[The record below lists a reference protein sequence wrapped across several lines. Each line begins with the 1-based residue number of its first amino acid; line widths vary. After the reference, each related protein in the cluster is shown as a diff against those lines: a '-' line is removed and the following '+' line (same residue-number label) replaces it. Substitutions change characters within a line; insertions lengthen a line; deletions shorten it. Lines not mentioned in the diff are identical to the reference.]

1 MRKFTIWLT
10 CLFFLM
16 SIGIANAQTK
26 VVTGTVTS
34 SEDGLP
40 IPGVTVLVP
49 GTTVGTTTDLDG
61 KYTLSIRDT
70 YTKLR
75 YQFVGMITKDV
86 MIGSNTQV
94 NVVLDPDIVLMDEV
108 VVTAIGIS
116 KEKKALGYNVQQV
129 DQEVLANSPNSDVI
143 NSIAG
148 RTSGVQITSSAGDA
162 GAPTYITIRGAAS
175 ITGNNQPLMII
186 DGMPIISGGGSGG
199 VGGVLTSSRSIDLNP
214 EDIESLTVLKGGA
227 ATALYGLRAA
237 NGALVIT
244 TKSGKNLK
252 QNKKIEFHTS
262 VGFDEISQMPPR
274 QYEYTQGNN
283 GQWTG
288 GFSRSWGN
296 HISEVSYDGDTDYK
310 WDQVNGRIVPKDDPT
325 ANGRAVQ
332 MYNPYDFFQTGI
344 NVNNR
349 LSISSGNDMSSY
361 YFSISNLD
369 QTGVSP
375 NNEFGR
381 TTVRLNS
388 STKLTDMISVS
399 TNMNY
404 TNSRAIQLQRGS
416 NVSGIMLGLLRTP
429 PSFDNSAGYRFPD
442 GTQRNYRNGG
452 GYDNP
457 YWTVNE
463 NQFDED
469 VNRFTGNSILNV
481 HFTDYLSLTYNVGID
496 WYNRRSKNRLGV
508 GSRGASPG
516 YVSEYQYFR
525 SIFNSD
531 LLINFQK
538 DINEDLNVKFSLG
551 NNFYHTYSKSL
562 FGDADGL
569 EIQDFYQLSNTSTN
583 TTSSGIYQYRTM
595 AVFGDLNV
603 SYKDMLYLGATGR
616 TDWSTTMPEA
626 NQSAFYPSVSL
637 GFVFTELPAFS
648 DNTVLSFGKIRASW
662 AKTANI
668 AGAYNTSSYFF
679 GAGTGDGWTGGVNF
693 PYLGQTGFSL
703 GTTLGN
709 PDLKHETMKSWEIGF
724 DLRLF
729 GNRIGIDASYFQ
741 NTNEDLLLSVP
752 IAPSTGYT
760 SLYMN
765 AATMESKGVEVS
777 LDATVLQ
784 NKDFRWDVFANF
796 TKMTNTVTKLAD
808 GVENLFLGGF
818 TVPQVR
824 AVAGYEYRSVFG
836 FDWYRDENGNMLVN
850 DDPTDSHPDGYPMPD
865 ERSMVPIGDV
875 NPDWTANI
883 TNTFTYKDFR
893 LSFMIDIKS
902 GGLLYNGTGF
912 AMNYFG
918 VTERTVRREVYY
930 TPQGTI
936 DFDRTPAENIVVF
949 DGVMGHVNA
958 DGTPNSSGITNVR
971 PVVLDEDFFEGYG
984 SNFGGGPSVAAME
997 PADWVRLRDLTF
1009 SYTLPIK
1016 NKVIKNAEVYFTGKN
1031 LWLSTPYT
1039 GIDPETNLQGANNGQ
1054 GMDYF
1059 NNPGT
1064 KSYLLGLK
1072 VTF

>member
-1 MRKFTIWLT
+1 
-10 CLFFLM
+10 M
-16 SIGIANAQTK
+16 SIGVANAQTK

-40 IPGVTVLVP
+40 IPGVTIMVP
-49 GTTVGTTTDLDG
+49 GTTVGTTSDLDG
-61 KYTLSIRDT
+61 KFTLSVRAE
-70 YTKLR
+70 YTNLR
-75 YQFVGMITKDV
+75 FQFVGMITQELP
-86 MIGSNTQV
+86 IGSTTTF
-94 NVVLDPDIVLMDEV
+94 NVVLEPDLVLMDEV

-116 KEKKALGYNVQQV
+116 RAKKALGYNVQQV
-129 DQEVLANSPNSDVI
+129 SQEVLANSPNADII

-162 GAPTYITIRGAAS
+162 GASTYITIRGAAS
-175 ITGNNQPLMII
+175 ITGNNQPLIII

-199 VGGVLTSSRSIDLNP
+199 VGGVTTSSRSIDINP

-244 TKSGKNLK
+244 TKSGKGLK
-252 QNKKIEFHTS
+252 QTKKIEFHTS
-262 VGFDEISQMPPR
+262 VGFDQVSQLPPR
-274 QYEYTQGNN
+274 QHEYTQGNN
-283 GQWTG
+283 GSWAG
-288 GFSRSWGN
+288 GFARSWGN
-296 HISEVSYDGDTDYK
+296 HISEVSYDGDSDYK
-310 WDQVNGRIVPKDDPT
+310 WDAINGRIVDRSDPS
-325 ANGRAVQ
+325 ANGLPVQ
-332 MYNPYDFFQTGI
+332 MYDAYEFFQTGI
-344 NVNNR
+344 VVNNR
-349 LSISSGNDMSSY
+349 LSISAGTDMGSY
-361 YFSISNLD
+361 YFSISDLE
-369 QTGVSP
+369 QTGISP
-375 NNEFGR
+375 NNEYGR
-381 TTVRLNS
+381 TTVRLNAS
-388 STKLTDMISVS
+388 SNLTDKISIA
-399 TNMNY
+399 TNMNFS
-404 TNSRAIQLQRGS
+404 NSRAAQVQKGS

-463 NQFDED
+463 NIFNED
-469 VNRFTGNSILNV
+469 VNRFTGNAILNV
-481 HFTDYLSLTYNVGID
+481 HFTDYLSLSYNVGID
-496 WYNRRSKNRLGV
+496 WYNRRYKDETGIY
-508 GSRGASPG
+508 SRGYSAG
-516 YVSEYQYFR
+516 YLTEYQYFR
-525 SIFNSD
+525 STFNSD
-531 LLINFQK
+531 LLLNFQK
-538 DINEDLNVKFSLG
+538 DINDDLNVTFTLG

-562 FGDADGL
+562 WGDADGL
-569 EIQDFYQLSNTSTN
+569 EIQDFYQLANTSTN
-583 TTSSGIYQYRTM
+583 FTGSGIYQYRTM

-603 SYKDMLYLGATGR
+603 SYKDILYLGATGR
-616 TDWSTTMPEA
+616 TDWSTTMPEN

-637 GFVFTELPAFS
+637 GFIFTELPMFS
-648 DNTVLSFGKIRASW
+648 DNTVLSFGKVRGSW

-668 AGAYNTSSYFF
+668 AGAYNTSSYFYS
-679 GAGTGDGWTGGVNF
+679 AGTGDGWTGGVGF
-693 PYLGQTGFSL
+693 PYQNETGFSL

-709 PDLKHETMKSWEIGF
+709 PDLKHETMKSWEVGF
-724 DLRLF
+724 DLRFF
-729 GNRIGIDASYFQ
+729 GNRLGIDASYFQ
-741 NTNEDLLLSVP
+741 NKNEDLLLSVP

-765 AATMESKGVEVS
+765 AATMESKGIEIS

-784 NKDFRWDVFANF
+784 NKDFRWDLFANF
-796 TKMTNTVTKLAD
+796 TKMTNTVTELAE

-824 AVAGYEYRSVFG
+824 AVAGQEYRSIFG
-836 FDWYRDENGNMLVN
+836 FDWYRDANGVMIIN
-850 DDPTDSHPDGYPMPD
+850 DDPSDGHADGYPMPD
-865 ERSMVPIGDV
+865 ERSMVPIGNV

-883 TNTFTYKDFR
+883 TNTFSYKDVR
-893 LSFMIDIKS
+893 LSFMFDIKV
-902 GGLLYNGTGF
+902 GGMLYNGSAF

-918 VTERTVRREVYY
+918 THERTVNREVYY
-930 TPQGTI
+930 TPEGTI
-936 DFDRTPAENIVVF
+936 DFDRTPAKNLVVF
-949 DGVMGHVNA
+949 DGVMGHINS
-958 DGTPNSSGITNVR
+958 DGTPFSTGIENIR
-971 PVVLDEDFFEGYG
+971 PVVLDENFFEGYG

-997 PADWVRLRDLTF
+997 PADWVRLRDITL

-1016 NKVIKNAEVYFTGKN
+1016 NKVIQKAQVYFTGKN

-1039 GIDPETNLQGANNGQ
+1039 GIDPETNLQGASNGQ